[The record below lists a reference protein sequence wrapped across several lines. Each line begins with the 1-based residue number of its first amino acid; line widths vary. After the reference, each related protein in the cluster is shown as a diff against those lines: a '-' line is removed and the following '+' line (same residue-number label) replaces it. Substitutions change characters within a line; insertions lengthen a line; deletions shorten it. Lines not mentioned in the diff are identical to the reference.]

1 MDLQTINIGSYAN
14 DGTGD
19 DLRSAFQKIKANF
32 DTVSTSAI
40 TSGENLG
47 IGTHIFAGVSEL
59 NAFQFNTIKNGDG
72 ISLSLVDGT
81 ITISTTGS
89 FGQLSSNLDLNGN
102 SITGT
107 GNIDIEGSI
116 TNTGVSTAGDVH
128 STVWGIDV
136 RELYLLMLILNGQDV
151 DLGNFAVPAQ
161 GTIDL
166 GSFSTPF
173 VINYDFGTFDTVEYN
188 FDFGTF

>member
-47 IGTHIFAGVSEL
+47 IGTHIFAGVSET

-81 ITISTTGS
+81 ITISSTGS
-89 FGQLSSNLDLNGN
+89 FSQLSGNLNLNGN

-107 GNIDIEGSI
+107 GTINIQGGI
-116 TNTGVSTAGDVH
+116 TATGVVTAGDVH

-151 DLGNFAVPAQ
+151 DLGDFAVPTQ